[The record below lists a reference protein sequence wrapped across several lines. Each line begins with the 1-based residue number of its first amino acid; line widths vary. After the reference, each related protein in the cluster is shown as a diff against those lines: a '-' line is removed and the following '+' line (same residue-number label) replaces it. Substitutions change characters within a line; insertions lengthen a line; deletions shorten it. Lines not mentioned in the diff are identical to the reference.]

1 METFSKGVKMQIDA
15 KDIWKIF
22 IEHIKDQHSLPAR
35 NVIWDL
41 CNDFIMYYPE
51 LEGEEELQK
60 EFVELYDAKNKIS

>member
-1 METFSKGVKMQIDA
+1 MKVNSKV
-15 KDIWKIF
+15 IWKIF
-22 IEHIKDQHSLPAR
+22 IDHIKNQHSLPAR

-60 EFVELYDAKNKIS
+60 EFVELYDSSKKIS

>member
-1 METFSKGVKMQIDA
+1 MQIDA

-22 IEHIKDQHSLPAR
+22 IKHIKDQHSLPAK

-60 EFVELYDAKNKIS
+60 EFVELYDLYFNKVG

>member
-1 METFSKGVKMQIDA
+1 MQIDA

-22 IEHIKDQHSLPAR
+22 IKHIKNQHSLPAR

-51 LEGEEELQK
+51 LEKEEELLK
-60 EFVELYDAKNKIS
+60 EFVELYDPNFNKVG

>member
-1 METFSKGVKMQIDA
+1 MQIDA

-22 IEHIKDQHSLPAR
+22 IKHIKDQHSLPAK

-60 EFVELYDAKNKIS
+60 EFVELYDLYFNNVG

>member
-1 METFSKGVKMQIDA
+1 MKVNA

-22 IEHIKDQHSLPAR
+22 IKHIKDQHSLPAR

-60 EFVELYDAKNKIS
+60 EFVELYDANKK

>member
-1 METFSKGVKMQIDA
+1 MKVNA
-15 KDIWKIF
+15 KVIWVIF
-22 IEHIKDQHSLPAR
+22 IDHIKNQHSLPAR

>member
-1 METFSKGVKMQIDA
+1 MKVNA

-22 IEHIKDQHSLPAR
+22 IKHIKDQHSLPAR

-60 EFVELYDAKNKIS
+60 EFVELYDSSKKIS

>member
-1 METFSKGVKMQIDA
+1 MQIDA

-22 IEHIKDQHSLPAR
+22 IKHIKDQHSLPAK

-51 LEGEEELQK
+51 LEKEEELLK
-60 EFVELYDAKNKIS
+60 EFVELYDPNFNKVG